1 MVNEQEETN
10 KCTIAS
16 YDLGFNFRTQFP
28 SSKEYARWKNKN
40 NDK

>member
-1 MVNEQEETN
+1 MN
-10 KCTIAS
+10 KKKQKKCSIVS

-28 SSKEYARWKNKN
+28 NSKEYARWKNKN